1 MRRLLIIAVLVELGL
16 LLIVVPWST
25 YWERN
30 YFAQISPVVQTI
42 VTNNYVRG
50 AITGLGAVNVLAA
63 LADLAALVRR
73 RESGADLPRNF
84 NRAFFRQTADTTQ
97 QNREILT
104 VDVLHGE
111 KHLPVQFAHV
121 IHLSLIHI

>member
-1 MRRLLIIAVLVELGL
+1 MRRLLIIAVLIELGL

-30 YFAQISPVVQTI
+30 YFAQVSPLVQTL

-63 LADLAALVRR
+63 LSDLATLVRR
-73 RESGADLPRNF
+73 RETS
-84 NRAFFRQTADTTQ
+84 
-97 QNREILT
+97 
-104 VDVLHGE
+104 
-111 KHLPVQFAHV
+111 
-121 IHLSLIHI
+121 